1 MHGPGAGMTT
11 RRARFARGWIA
22 AIESLFVAA
31 CSHALAA
38 GSLPA
43 TAGIAFSGATCVLL
57 AGKTLS
63 LARPSTAVVLSQL
76 LFHGP
81 FSLLVDAPLGASTPA
96 EAGMHDAGATVLQLG
111 TATSAVPAR
120 TVDAVLWMW
129 FGHAFGAPSSRSTGI
144 ADLRPSRS
152 LSELPAGTV

>member
-1 MHGPGAGMTT
+1 MTT

-31 CSHALAA
+31 CSNTLAG
-38 GSLPA
+38 GSLPG

-57 AGKTLS
+57 PGKTLS

-81 FSLLVDAPLGASTPA
+81 FSLLADAPLGFYRRRPLRTPC
-96 EAGMHDAGATVLQLG
+96 E
-111 TATSAVPAR
+111 
-120 TVDAVLWMW
+120 
-129 FGHAFGAPSSRSTGI
+129 
-144 ADLRPSRS
+144 
-152 LSELPAGTV
+152 